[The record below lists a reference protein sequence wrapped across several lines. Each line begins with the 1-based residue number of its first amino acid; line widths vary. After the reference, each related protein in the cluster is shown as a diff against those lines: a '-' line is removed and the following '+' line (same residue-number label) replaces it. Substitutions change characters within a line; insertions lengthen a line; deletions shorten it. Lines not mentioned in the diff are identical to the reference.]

1 MQINDVPSNSTTLE
15 LIDGMISVLQDRR
28 DEWKKEFTNSN
39 DEVFRE
45 KMDALL
51 KQTTITITNLCIL
64 GNWLDPEI

>member
-45 KMDALL
+45 KMGALL
-51 KQTTITITNLCIL
+51 KQTTTTITNLCIL